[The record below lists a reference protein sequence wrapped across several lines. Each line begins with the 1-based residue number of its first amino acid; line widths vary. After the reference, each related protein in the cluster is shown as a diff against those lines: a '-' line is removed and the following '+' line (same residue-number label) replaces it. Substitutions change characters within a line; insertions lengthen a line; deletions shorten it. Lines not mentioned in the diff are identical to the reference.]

1 MSEEIL
7 GAEELEVTEPVDEGA
22 EEQEVTE
29 PVVDEANT
37 KTEQD
42 RAFAEMRR
50 AKEAAEK
57 LASERQAALDAM
69 EAENAAQKSAYE
81 RLGLGEDGQ
90 IDAIADSLGV
100 EKDDIKATIEAE
112 REMALKDIELKKKDA
127 ELEFYRKQAEEEK
140 FAREAQADLAT
151 IQKLDPK
158 IKSLEDLGEEFLI
171 YSQAGLDAESA
182 YWAVKSKEEKTKI
195 IPPAEIGKFQ
205 SEPPKKEFYTREEVM
220 NMTEDEQ
227 RKHSKEIVAS
237 SAKW

>member
-22 EEQEVTE
+22 EELEVTE

-112 REMALKDIELKKKDA
+112 R
-127 ELEFYRKQAEEEK
+127 
-140 FAREAQADLAT
+140 
-151 IQKLDPK
+151 
-158 IKSLEDLGEEFLI
+158 
-171 YSQAGLDAESA
+171 
-182 YWAVKSKEEKTKI
+182 
-195 IPPAEIGKFQ
+195 
-205 SEPPKKEFYTREEVM
+205 
-220 NMTEDEQ
+220 
-227 RKHSKEIVAS
+227 
-237 SAKW
+237 